1 MMLGV
6 TRPNQKVPKESGR
19 KIKARRPTM
28 SDLKFN
34 SNNSKSRFKPTVA
47 TVVVQ
52 NGRLL
57 MVREARGADRR
68 KWNLPGGKVDQGEA
82 LVAAARRETL
92 EETGCVVR
100 LTGVLGLYAYM
111 TTSRKHSLRFIFW
124 AQMVGGSLQADLDEV
139 LDAQWFDL
147 DEVRDMSVHEL
158 WKPSVLK
165 RVLRDV
171 LRERRYPM
179 SMLRDLEAAAVA
191 SA

>member
-1 MMLGV
+1 
-6 TRPNQKVPKESGR
+6 
-19 KIKARRPTM
+19 M